1 MKTYKSPNNTGKVG
15 QSLKKEILLVLTAW
29 MDLDGIML
37 SEMNQIKTNTKLSH
51 LHVEMKQ
58 TKKNQ
63 TQNSMLVASSGGW
76 VVGERCQKI
85 QISSSKYVLGMYC
98 TVW

>member
-1 MKTYKSPNNTGKVG
+1 MKTYQSPNNTGKVG

-63 TQNSMLVASSGGW
+63 TQREQHAG
-76 VVGERCQKI
+76 CQ
-85 QISSSKYVLGMYC
+85 
-98 TVW
+98 